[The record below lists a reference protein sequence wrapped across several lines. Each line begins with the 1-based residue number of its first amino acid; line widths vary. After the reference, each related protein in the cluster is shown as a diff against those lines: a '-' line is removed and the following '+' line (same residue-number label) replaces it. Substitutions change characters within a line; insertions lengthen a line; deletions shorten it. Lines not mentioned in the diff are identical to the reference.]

1 MTRKARD
8 ADQSTWGAW
17 GTPYLNGDARPHT
30 PQPAPQT
37 PAAQT
42 PAAQPPTVQ
51 PPAAH
56 HAGPASARSTLAGPP
71 EAAARPL
78 SPEALRRAI
87 QAEEQRQVF
96 ALLGRLRRS
105 RAS

>member
-1 MTRKARD
+1 MGHALPERRRTASHAPAGA
-8 ADQSTWGAW
+8 ADPSCSD
-17 GTPYLNGDARPHT
+17 PSC
-30 PQPAPQT
+30 PAPNR
-37 PAAQT
+37 AA
-42 PAAQPPTVQ
+42 PSRPPR
-51 PPAAH
+51 
-56 HAGPASARSTLAGPP
+56 GPGQCPLDPRRAP

>member
-37 PAAQT
+37 PAAQ
-42 PAAQPPTVQ
+42 

-56 HAGPASARSTLAGPP
+56 HAGPASARSTLAGSP

>member
-17 GTPYLNGDARPHT
+17 GTPYLNGDAQPHT
-30 PQPAPQT
+30 PARPSAP
-37 PAAQT
+37 
-42 PAAQPPTVQ
+42 
-51 PPAAH
+51 PPAQA
-56 HAGPASARSTLAGPP
+56 
-71 EAAARPL
+71 EAAVRPL

-105 RAS
+105 RPS